1 MNYLPASAGSF
12 ISNMK
17 KISLSLPWPPS
28 LNRLY
33 RAVSG
38 RVVLSEEGRRYSLQ
52 VSNALPT
59 GKVEPLAGRLS
70 VEIVFC
76 PPEKLIGKAWDI
88 ANREKVFC
96 DALTKCRVWL
106 DDEQIDDMRITRGP
120 ALSNYPSGVVLMS
133 IREN

>member
-1 MNYLPASAGSF
+1 
-12 ISNMK
+12 MK
-17 KISLSLPWPPS
+17 KLNLTLPWPPS

-38 RVVLSEEGRRYSLQ
+38 RVVLSEEGRNYALK

-59 GKVEPLAGRLS
+59 GRVEPLAGRLH

-76 PPEKLIGKAWDI
+76 PPEKLIGKSWDI

-96 DALTKCRVWL
+96 DALTKCGVWR
-106 DDEQIDDMRITRGP
+106 DDDQIDEMRIARGMP
-120 ALSNYPSGVVLMS
+120 LSNYPSGVVLLS
-133 IREN
+133 IRET